1 MQNRLT
7 ALIFLYFT
15 LNQLGFGQDDKV
27 LETFV
32 VTAQYEETS
41 KEKAVNKIRVIN
53 REKIDALA
61 AVNLG
66 DILKNE
72 LNVRLSQD
80 NVLGT
85 FMSLQGI
92 SGQNVKILVDG
103 IPIIG
108 RLNGS
113 IDVSQINLND
123 IERIEIV
130 EGPLSVNY
138 GTDALAGTINLI
150 TKKKNNDGISC
161 NINTYFESAGQYN
174 LDGDFNFKKDN
185 NLFKFS
191 AGRNLFDG
199 WSAHDPFFQFPKSRP
214 ADSLRSKS
222 WKPKEQFF
230 GSLNHIYSKDKLTI
244 RSYFNYFDEQ
254 ILNRGM
260 PRNPYFETAFDD
272 YYNTWRKDVG
282 IDIKNKLS
290 NGGRLKLLAG
300 YNHYKRIK
308 LKYLK
313 DLTNLEQQL
322 TQTPG
327 DQDTTIFDMFISRG
341 SYSKLNGKLNYQ
353 LGYEVDIESS
363 LGKRIEG
370 ESREQ
375 SNFAIFG
382 SAKWKAS
389 KKLIIQ
395 PALRLAYNSSYQ
407 APPIPSLNIK
417 YAKNNLQ
424 LRGSYAKGFRAPS
437 LKELYFYFV
446 DINHNIVGNSNLS
459 EESSNNFTGDISW
472 KKSYDKCI
480 LNIDGGV
487 FYNDINNLITL
498 AVTDSITQQ
507 FSYVNIGNYKT
518 TGIKINSELK
528 YSNLNINLS
537 AAHIGRYNNL
547 HGEHTNNVSINGTTI
562 FESNVDLPKF
572 IFSPEIRSNIVYNWS
587 KYNLRFSTFYK
598 YNGPIIRFNLN
609 NEDEIVESRMGS
621 FNTLDANI
629 TKLFKNKKQNK
640 LFIEWSFGLKNIF
653 DVQSVA
659 TTGISGGVHSGS
671 TNSLPVGWG
680 RSIFSSLKFRFN

>member
-7 ALIFLYFT
+7 ALTFLCLT
-15 LNQLGFGQDDKV
+15 LNHLGFGQDDKV

-32 VTAQYEETS
+32 ITAQYEETS

-66 DILKNE
+66 DVLKNE
-72 LNVRLSQD
+72 LNIRLSQD

-92 SGQNVKILVDG
+92 SGQNVKILFDG

-150 TKKKNNDGISC
+150 TKKKNNDGISY

-174 LDGDFNFKKDN
+174 LDGDFNFKKNN

-222 WKPKEQFF
+222 WNPKEQFF
-230 GSLNHIYSKDKLTI
+230 GSLNHIHSKDKLTI

-282 IDIKNKLS
+282 VDIKNKLS

-341 SYSKLNGKLNYQ
+341 SYSKVNGKLNYQ
-353 LGYEVDIESS
+353 IGYEVDIESS
-363 LGKRIEG
+363 IGKRIEG

-498 AVTDSITQQ
+498 AVTDSMSQQ

-609 NEDEIVESRMGS
+609 NEDEIVESKMSG

-629 TKLFKNKKQNK
+629 TKLFKLKKQSK